1 MRRLAVASAVPGSVV
16 AARWM
21 SIVFLALGLSVPAD
35 AAADNSLQLED
46 VFAIQ
51 YANSPL
57 VAPDG
62 ERIYYLRNSMD
73 ILKDKR
79 RSNLWMIGSD
89 GRDHR
94 PLTTGPRNISSPTLS
109 PDGSRI
115 AYVDRDDV
123 AAQIFV
129 HWIDGGSTAQL
140 TRGGES
146 PRSLSWSPDGR
157 WLAFAMRV
165 AVDAPTMGSLPKP
178 PKGAEWA
185 PPPTVVDRVVYRNDG
200 SGVRPEAFYQLFVIP
215 ADGGARASLR
225 EGPYDHE
232 RPPRPGPRIRKL
244 YLLGQS
250 RRGSRPRMWSI
261 RSFIAL
267 KIASGRSTQLT
278 DRPGRTGLAGVSP
291 DGKQLAYLGWDDR
304 GMSYHRTRL
313 YRHERPW
320 LESQRAAAG
329 PRPQRGEPALVRGR
343 RAPVFP
349 FDDRGDTVLASTLA
363 STATCSALPGVSG
376 GTSLGRPYSGAAY
389 DARRGRSL
397 RLHHGQ
403 HLAARG
409 RGTGPGGTEPRRLTF
424 AQ

>member
-35 AAADNSLQLED
+35 AAADNSCKLED

-94 PLTTGPRNISSPTLS
+94 PLTTGPRNISSPALS

-129 HWIDGGSTAQL
+129 HWIDSGSTAQL

-146 PRSLSWSPDGR
+146 PRNLSWSPDGR

-165 AVDAPTMGSLPKP
+165 AVEAPTMGSLPKP

-215 ADGGARASLR
+215 ADGGAARQLTRGALR
-225 EGPYDHE
+225 SQ
-232 RPPRPGPRIRKL
+232 RPPVLVPGFASDHL
-244 YLLGQS
+244 FCQS
-250 RRGSRPRMWSI
+250 RRGSC
-261 RSFIAL
+261 
-267 KIASGRSTQLT
+267 
-278 DRPGRTGLAGVSP
+278 
-291 DGKQLAYLGWDDR
+291 
-304 GMSYHRTRL
+304 
-313 YRHERPW
+313 
-320 LESQRAAAG
+320 LECG
-329 PRPQRGEPALVRGR
+329 
-343 RAPVFP
+343 
-349 FDDRGDTVLASTLA
+349 
-363 STATCSALPGVSG
+363 
-376 GTSLGRPYSGAAY
+376 
-389 DARRGRSL
+389 
-397 RLHHGQ
+397 
-403 HLAARG
+403 
-409 RGTGPGGTEPRRLTF
+409 
-424 AQ
+424 